1 MNYQAPQIEW
11 QEPKNNEVIY
21 DNNYQNDVIC
31 FWHNPINSYFIR
43 KNPDEK
49 SPKPF
54 IVAYGGREL
63 KEMASVADAK
73 EWVEQTHYPSA
84 LAKAGFKPASEPLSD
99 TQPVD
104 AVEHL
109 TLIEKLE
116 KEKNNWHD
124 DGENNVH
131 RVIDDCIDIVKQH
144 EAEARCKMTD
154 ITITPE
160 EFQDLIIYSD

>member
-1 MNYQAPQIEW
+1 MTQRISNVLMQL
-11 QEPKNNEVIY
+11 
-21 DNNYQNDVIC
+21 
-31 FWHNPINSYFIR
+31 
-43 KNPDEK
+43 
-49 SPKPF
+49 KP
-54 IVAYGGREL
+54 
-63 KEMASVADAK
+63 
-73 EWVEQTHYPSA
+73 T
-84 LAKAGFKPASEPLSD
+84 
-99 TQPVD
+99 D

-154 ITITPE
+154 ITITDD
-160 EFQDLIIYSD
+160 EFQQFIIYAERYAIGRMTYVPSEVNNIILKYLPFIKKIE